1 MAVSLDKES
10 LLQCFD
16 IDSTIR
22 SVALVGAGGK
32 SSLMYALAREMVARH
47 EKVVTTTTTKIFP
60 PKSDESPCLILLEDD
75 PELISLP
82 THLSEWRHVTVAQ
95 SLDHSS
101 RKLQGVTADM
111 IRRCL
116 VVAGR
121 VLIEADGAAGRP
133 IKAPERWEPVIPD
146 FVDLVIPVVGL
157 DSIGKPATEEWVFRV
172 ERFLSITGLGP
183 GEMIRPNVVG
193 RLLSHPEGALKGVPR
208 TARIVPFLNKLDLL
222 KPGAAEKEIV
232 EAVIT
237 AANARMRRLVV
248 GKLKGEVQ
256 VYSALI
262 GRG

>member
-1 MAVSLDKES
+1 LAVSLDKES

-32 SSLMYALAREMVARH
+32 SSLMYALAGEMVAHH

-60 PKSDESPCLILLEDD
+60 PKSDESPWLILLEDD

-82 THLSEWRHVTVAQ
+82 THLSEWAHVTVAQ

-101 RKLQGVTADM
+101 RKLQGVSADI

-116 VVAGR
+116 DVADR

-133 IKAPERWEPVIPD
+133 IKAPERWEPAIPD
-146 FVDLVIPVVGL
+146 FVDLVIPVIGL
-157 DSIGKPATEEWVFRV
+157 DSIGKPATEEWVFRL
-172 ERFLSITGLGP
+172 ERFLSVTGLGP
-183 GEMIRPNVVG
+183 GEIIKPDAVA
-193 RLLSHPEGALKGVPR
+193 RLLSHPEGALKRVPR

-222 KPGAAEKEIV
+222 KSGAAEKETI
-232 EAVIT
+232 EAIIT
-237 AANARMRRLVV
+237 ATNARMSRLVV

-256 VYSALI
+256 VYSVLI

>member
-47 EKVVTTTTTKIFP
+47 EKVVTTTTTKILP
-60 PKSDESPCLILLEDD
+60 PKSDESPWLILLEDD

-82 THLSEWRHVTVAQ
+82 THLSEWEHVTVAQ

-101 RKLQGVTADM
+101 RKLQGVSAET
-111 IRRCL
+111 IKRCL
-116 VVAGR
+116 DVAGR

-157 DSIGKPATEEWVFRV
+157 DSIGKPATEEWVFRL
-172 ERFLSITGLGP
+172 ERFLSVTGLGP
-183 GEMIRPNVVG
+183 GEIIKPNVVG

-208 TARIVPFLNKLDLL
+208 TARIVPYLNKLDLL
-222 KPGAAEKEIV
+222 KSGADEKETV
-232 EAVIT
+232 EAII
-237 AANARMRRLVV
+237 AATNARMRRLVV

>member
-1 MAVSLDKES
+1 LAVSLDKES

-32 SSLMYALAREMVARH
+32 SSLMYALAQEMVARH
-47 EKVVTTTTTKIFP
+47 EKVVTTTTTKILP
-60 PKSDESPCLILLEDD
+60 PKSDESPWLILLEDD
-75 PELISLP
+75 PELTSLA
-82 THLSEWRHVTVAQ
+82 THLSEWGHVTVAQ

-101 RKLQGVTADM
+101 RKLQGVSADT
-111 IRRCL
+111 IKRCL
-116 VVAGR
+116 DVAVR

-157 DSIGKPATEEWVFRV
+157 DSIGKPATEEWVFRL
-172 ERFLSITGLGP
+172 ERFLSVTGLGP
-183 GEMIRPNVVG
+183 GEIIKPNAVG
-193 RLLSHPEGALKGVPR
+193 RLLSHPEGALRGVPR

-222 KPGAAEKEIV
+222 KSGADEKETV
-232 EAVIT
+232 EAIIT
-237 AANARMRRLVV
+237 AANALMRRLVV

>member
-1 MAVSLDKES
+1 LAVSLDKES

-32 SSLMYALAREMVARH
+32 SSLMYALAREMVSRH
-47 EKVVTTTTTKIFP
+47 EKVVTTTTTKILP
-60 PKSDESPCLILLEDD
+60 PKSDESPWLILSEDD
-75 PELISLP
+75 PELISLA
-82 THLSEWRHVTVAQ
+82 TRLSEWGHVTVAQ

-101 RKLQGVTADM
+101 RKLQGVPAGT
-111 IRRCL
+111 IKRCL
-116 VVAGR
+116 DVADR

-157 DSIGKPATEEWVFRV
+157 DSIGKPATEEWVFRL

-183 GEMIRPNVVG
+183 GEIIKPNVVG

-208 TARIVPFLNKLDLL
+208 TARIVPYLNKLDLL
-222 KPGAAEKEIV
+222 KSGADEKETV
-232 EAVIT
+232 EVIIT
-237 AANARMRRLVV
+237 ATNARMRRLVV

-256 VYSALI
+256 TYSALI

>member
-1 MAVSLDKES
+1 
-10 LLQCFD
+10 
-16 IDSTIR
+16 
-22 SVALVGAGGK
+22 
-32 SSLMYALAREMVARH
+32 
-47 EKVVTTTTTKIFP
+47 
-60 PKSDESPCLILLEDD
+60 LEDD

-82 THLSEWRHVTVAQ
+82 AHLSEWEHVTVAQ

-101 RKLQGVTADM
+101 RKLHGVSADT
-111 IRRCL
+111 IKRCQD
-116 VVAGR
+116 VAGR

-133 IKAPERWEPVIPD
+133 IKAPETWEPVIPD

-157 DSIGKPATEEWVFRV
+157 DSIGKPATEEWVFRL

-183 GEMIRPNVVG
+183 GEIIKPNVVG

-208 TARIVPFLNKLDLL
+208 TARIVPYLNKLDLL
-222 KPGAAEKEIV
+222 KSGADEEETV
-232 EAVIT
+232 EAIIT

>member
-1 MAVSLDKES
+1 LAVSLDKES

>member
-47 EKVVTTTTTKIFP
+47 EKVITTTTTKILP
-60 PKSDESPCLILLEDD
+60 PKSDESPWLILLEDD

-82 THLSEWRHVTVAQ
+82 NHLSEWGHVTVAQ

-101 RKLQGVTADM
+101 RKLQGVSANM

-116 VVAGR
+116 DVAGR

-157 DSIGKPATEEWVFRV
+157 DSIGKPATEEWVFRL
-172 ERFLSITGLGP
+172 ERFLSVTGLGP
-183 GEMIRPNVVG
+183 GEIIKPNVVG
-193 RLLSHPEGALKGVPR
+193 RLFSHPEGALKGVSL

-222 KPGAAEKEIV
+222 KSGAAEKETV
-232 EAVIT
+232 EAIIT
-237 AANARMRRLVV
+237 ATNARMRRLVV

>member
-1 MAVSLDKES
+1 LAVSLDKES

-32 SSLMYALAREMVARH
+32 SSLMYALARELVAHH
-47 EKVVTTTTTKIFP
+47 EKVVTTTTTKILP
-60 PKSDESPCLILLEDD
+60 PKSDESPWLILLEDD

-82 THLSEWRHVTVAQ
+82 THLAKWGHVTVAQ

-101 RKLQGVTADM
+101 RKLQGVSADM

-116 VVAGR
+116 DVAGR

-133 IKAPERWEPVIPD
+133 IKAPDRWEPVIPD

-157 DSIGKPATEEWVFRV
+157 DSIGKPASEEWVFRL
-172 ERFLSITGLGP
+172 ERFLTVTGLGP
-183 GEMIRPNVVG
+183 GDIIRPNVVG
-193 RLLSHPEGALKGVPR
+193 RLLSHPEGALKGVPQ
-208 TARIVPFLNKLDLL
+208 TARIVPFLNKRDLL
-222 KPGAAEKEIV
+222 ESGEAEKEAV
-232 EAVIT
+232 EAII
-237 AANARMRRLVV
+237 AATSAPMHRLVV

-256 VYSALI
+256 VYWAPL